1 MIIHDL
7 NKLVS
12 IETIE
17 PKVSYKLRLL
27 KQISFLGFVLQK
39 GGYYQ
44 YDSFITDD
52 LSKIKLESYEFYD
65 SEKNQIM
72 IKYKNIF
79 NFVDGSKNC
88 IYYNSREEA
97 LNHVDEIKKLT
108 LNFIWNDLSVL

>member
-1 MIIHDL
+1 MNFLTFNNVIIHDL

-52 LSKIKLESYEFYD
+52 LFIITLSSLIVDLIFKKSSI
-65 SEKNQIM
+65 
-72 IKYKNIF
+72 NI
-79 NFVDGSKNC
+79 
-88 IYYNSREEA
+88 
-97 LNHVDEIKKLT
+97 LNL
-108 LNFIWNDLSVL
+108 